1 MRFRRRAA
9 PAQDEESLMDSH
21 RRKILQASVAAMAI
35 ACFAIPEPAQ
45 AGRLGSFGAAVI
57 GGAVAG
63 AIIGGMARGGVRRPR
78 AERPRHVDRPRR
90 GRKEV
95 VEESAKEPRK
105 GRDTETVLASLGAPA
120 SDEQTAVFKSINAS
134 GVVGTVGSTKDLT
147 EVGTTLVNDEDRD
160 YTKKIKELIAKVK
173 DAQRREK
180 DSSAG
185 DITEHAI
192 EQALEKAFKK
202 AKLQIFESFLGENW
216 SAERLRVMILN
227 RVVVEIDRLF
237 VGNNRG
243 NPPMEEVEGLIQKS
257 AEAIYRRIFETS
269 ELLAANR
276 GSTLFI
282 QRLYQTHGGLVD
294 DQLREVTDGMITK
307 ASTAAV
313 AKYEA
318 LLRRDENGF
327 ALRYRAQRI
336 IFDCLSETVEQ
347 ISSSDKG
354 IAPVGEIERNI
365 MNTSTT
371 VCSAWLDHQFG
382 GQTDELKAQKPMPL
396 RVVWS
401 ATGPKEDPSMYGRG
415 SSSF

>member
-1 MRFRRRAA
+1 MG
-9 PAQDEESLMDSH
+9 SH
-21 RRKILQASVAAMAI
+21 HRKVLQASVAAMAI

-45 AGRLGSFGAAVI
+45 AGRLGSFGAGVI
-57 GGAVAG
+57 GGVVAG
-63 AIIGGMARGGVRRPR
+63 AIIGGMARGGVRRGR
-78 AERPRHVDRPRR
+78 AERPRHVERSRR
-90 GRKEV
+90 GHKHEV
-95 VEESAKEPRK
+95 IEESGKEPRK
-105 GRDTETVLASLGAPA
+105 GRDTETVLASLGAPT
-120 SDEQTAVFKSINAS
+120 SDEQTAVFKSIDAS
-134 GVVGTVGSTKDLT
+134 GVVSTVGTTKDLT
-147 EVGTTLVNDEDRD
+147 EVGTTFANDEDRD

-180 DSSAG
+180 DTSAG

-192 EQALEKAFKK
+192 EQALEKAFKR
-202 AKLQIFESFLGENW
+202 AKLQIFESFIGENW
-216 SAERLRVMILN
+216 SAERLRVMILS
-227 RVVVEIDRLF
+227 RVLIEIDRLF

-243 NPPMEEVEGLIQKS
+243 NPPMEEVEALIQNS

-307 ASTAAV
+307 ASAAAI

-336 IFDCLSETVEQ
+336 VFDCLSESVEQ
-347 ISSSDKG
+347 ISSADKG
-354 IAPVGEIERNI
+354 IAPAGEIERNI
-365 MNTSTT
+365 INTSKT
-371 VCSAWLDHQFG
+371 VCTSWLDQQFG
-382 GQTDELKAQKPMPL
+382 GQTDEIKAQKPMPL

-401 ATGPKEDPSMYGRG
+401 PTGPKEDPSMYGRG
-415 SSSF
+415 SSKL